1 MCSQRVPRDVP
12 GPGFDSSPGLGFLGL
27 AGPGCNRAGEVI
39 LDGMDAR
46 AELSEFLRSRRA
58 RLRPE
63 DTGLPFFVGRRRV
76 PGLRREELAQ
86 LAGVSVDYYVRLEQG
101 RLQNVSESIL
111 NAVATALRL
120 DDAERTHL
128 HNLARP
134 ARRQRRASRPQPV
147 RPSQQWLLD
156 ALHDVPA
163 YILGRRL
170 DVIAWN
176 DLASALLTVDLD
188 ALPPEERNMAR
199 LIFLDEMARN
209 LWVNWEQKARD
220 TLGGLRMHAG
230 LHPDDPQ
237 LAHLIGEL
245 SLKSAEFRQWWAD
258 HDVWVKP
265 HGTMH
270 FHHPVVGEFS
280 LAYEALAVPDAPD
293 QTLVTYTAQ
302 PGSPAHT
309 ALRLLASWHADARD
323 RQNPQPA
330 SESP

>member
-1 MCSQRVPRDVP
+1 
-12 GPGFDSSPGLGFLGL
+12 
-27 AGPGCNRAGEVI
+27 
-39 LDGMDAR
+39 MDAR

-63 DTGLPFFVGRRRV
+63 DTGLPFFGGQRRV

-101 RLQNVSESIL
+101 RLRNVSESIL

-128 HNLARP
+128 YNLAKP
-134 ARRQRRASRPQPV
+134 APRQRRTSSLQPV

-176 DLASALLTVDLD
+176 DLASALLAVDLD
-188 ALPPEERNMAR
+188 SLAPDERNMAR
-199 LIFLDEMARN
+199 LIFLDDTARD
-209 LWVNWEQKARD
+209 LWVNWTQKARD

-230 LHPDDPQ
+230 LHQDDPQ

-280 LAYEALAVPDAPD
+280 LAYEAFAVPDAPD
-293 QTLVTYTAQ
+293 QTMVTYTAQ
-302 PGSPAHT
+302 PGSPAYT
-309 ALRLLASWHADARD
+309 ALRLLATWHADARD
-323 RQNPQPA
+323 RGNARPVSADPLLDQTA
-330 SESP
+330 DSVTTDEG

>member
-1 MCSQRVPRDVP
+1 
-12 GPGFDSSPGLGFLGL
+12 
-27 AGPGCNRAGEVI
+27 
-39 LDGMDAR
+39 MDPR

-63 DTGLPFFVGRRRV
+63 DTGLPVFGGRRRV

-101 RLQNVSESIL
+101 RLGNVSESIL
-111 NAVATALRL
+111 NAVAVALRL

-128 HNLARP
+128 YNLARP
-134 ARRQRRASRPQPV
+134 AQRHRPQQRHSGNREQV

-156 ALHDVPA
+156 ALYEVPA

-176 DLASALLTVDLD
+176 DQASALLSVDLD
-188 ALPPEERNMAR
+188 ALAPEERNMAR
-199 LIFLDEMARN
+199 LIFLDETARD
-209 LWVNWEQKARD
+209 LWGNWTQKARD

-230 LHPDDPQ
+230 LFPDDPLMAQ
-237 LAHLIGEL
+237 LVGEL
-245 SLKSAEFRQWWAD
+245 SLKSTEFRQWWAD

-270 FHHPVVGEFS
+270 FHHPIVGEFS
-280 LAYEALAVPDAPD
+280 LAYEALAVPDAPE

-302 PGSPAHT
+302 PGSAAHT
-309 ALRLLASWHADARD
+309 ALRLLATWHADSRD
-323 RQNPQPA
+323 RQKAPPM
-330 SESP
+330 SEPS